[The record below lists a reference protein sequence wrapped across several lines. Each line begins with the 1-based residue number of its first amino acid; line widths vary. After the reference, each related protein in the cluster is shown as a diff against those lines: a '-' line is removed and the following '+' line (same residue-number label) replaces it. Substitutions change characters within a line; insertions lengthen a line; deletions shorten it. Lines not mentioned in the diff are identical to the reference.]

1 MPKNRN
7 YHNNQMT
14 PVTDC
19 DGPVVQLRVYY
30 MRIHDENT
38 KLTLTMKF
46 SNGYLLPF
54 DEVERTYH
62 DTSPSPFIYAL
73 NLNIRIGKG
82 KVYLKGQQGWRLLD
96 EYRLEM
102 SYPGSIY
109 GQHKLEEIASQGRS
123 LKEYYNVQHCFL
135 FGIRFGSRFK
145 FPVPGKMRRSAIA
158 IKMNIVIFCRNR
170 NKHF

>member
-1 MPKNRN
+1 
-7 YHNNQMT
+7 
-14 PVTDC
+14 
-19 DGPVVQLRVYY
+19 
-30 MRIHDENT
+30 
-38 KLTLTMKF
+38 MKF

-82 KVYLKGQQGWRLLD
+82 KVYLDCENGWKELS
-96 EYRLEM
+96 EYRLEL
-102 SYPGSIY
+102 SYPSSIY

-123 LKEYYNVQHCFL
+123 LKEYYNVQHGFL

-145 FPVPGKMRRSAIA
+145 FPVPGKMRRGAIA

>member
-1 MPKNRN
+1 MI
-7 YHNNQMT
+7 
-14 PVTDC
+14 PVTDFNE
-19 DGPVVQLRVYY
+19 PVVQLRVYY
-30 MRIHDENT
+30 IRIHDENT

-46 SNGYLLPF
+46 SNNYLLPF
-54 DEVERTYH
+54 DELQRIYH
-62 DTSPSPFIYAL
+62 AISPSPFIYAL
-73 NLNIRIGKG
+73 NLSVRMTKG
-82 KVYLKGQQGWRLLD
+82 KLYLDCENGWKELG

-102 SYPGSIY
+102 SDPGSIY

-135 FGIRFGSRFK
+135 FGIRFSSRFK

-170 NKHF
+170 NKHV